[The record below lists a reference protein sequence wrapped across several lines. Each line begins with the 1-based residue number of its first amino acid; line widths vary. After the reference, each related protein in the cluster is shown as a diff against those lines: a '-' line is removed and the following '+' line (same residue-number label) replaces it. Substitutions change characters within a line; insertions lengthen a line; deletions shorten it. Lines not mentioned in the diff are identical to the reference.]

1 MYKYHHIVLIMSDM
15 EEREELTNLNRI
27 KVALAEKNKSGK
39 WLAEQ
44 LGKTDNTVSRWVQNK
59 TQPSLE
65 QLYDIART
73 LDVDVKDLLNST
85 KKQ

>member
-1 MYKYHHIVLIMSDM
+1 MSSM

>member
-1 MYKYHHIVLIMSDM
+1 MSIMAVM
-15 EEREELTNLNRI
+15 EENEELTNLNRI

-85 KKQ
+85 KKH

>member
-1 MYKYHHIVLIMSDM
+1 MSDL

>member
-1 MYKYHHIVLIMSDM
+1 MSIMAVV
-15 EEREELTNLNRI
+15 EENEELTNLNRI

-85 KKQ
+85 KKH

>member
-1 MYKYHHIVLIMSDM
+1 MSIMTVM
-15 EEREELTNLNRI
+15 EENKELTNLNRI

-85 KKQ
+85 KKH

>member
-1 MYKYHHIVLIMSDM
+1 MSIMANI
-15 EEREELTNLNRI
+15 EEHEELTNLNRI

-85 KKQ
+85 KKH

>member
-1 MYKYHHIVLIMSDM
+1 MSDM

>member
-1 MYKYHHIVLIMSDM
+1 MSIMAVM
-15 EEREELTNLNRI
+15 EENEELTNLNRI

-73 LDVDVKDLLNST
+73 LT
-85 KKQ
+85 

>member
-1 MYKYHHIVLIMSDM
+1 MSIMAVV
-15 EEREELTNLNRI
+15 EENEELTNLNRI

-85 KKQ
+85 KKP